1 MCICIDVYVYA
12 PEGVQNCEDTNRNCE
27 VVHSYKIYNTF
38 LLASHESVCCWTNP
52 VNEALK

>member
-1 MCICIDVYVYA
+1 MCIDVYVYA